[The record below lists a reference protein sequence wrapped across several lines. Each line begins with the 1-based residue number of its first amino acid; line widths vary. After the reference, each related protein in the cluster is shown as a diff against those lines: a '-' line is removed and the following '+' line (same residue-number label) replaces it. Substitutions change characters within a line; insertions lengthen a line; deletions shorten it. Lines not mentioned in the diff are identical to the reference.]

1 MEKLK
6 LSVVWTQLDWFLGG
20 AGCVIDN
27 PSGQSRYTRLGFLA
41 VKPSSLSVVLLFLVA
56 QGLCIQLLATVF
68 GIGIIDQSLC

>member
-41 VKPSSLSVVLLFLVA
+41 VNLRVYL
-56 QGLCIQLLATVF
+56 
-68 GIGIIDQSLC
+68 